1 MAISFSKVLYF
12 LGLYNKADSRRQ
24 IKGDSGLA
32 ISIYD
37 CENVYLDDEGAFN
50 SREGYFEVMQGSSI
64 TAAFAIENTRYGY
77 IVDSGVLKKVT
88 VTPLNANANTDID
101 QVIKTDVVTTVLGNV
116 TTEPVE
122 WLEVGTQVFMSTG
135 YIINNNQLLDWLV
148 PIPSQPVV
156 TMTLGYLP
164 FGQYQ
169 LTMTQL
175 MPDGRE
181 SGSCEVI
188 ALNLADNCGL
198 ALQGTDNCIV
208 YLTEPNG
215 SVFYEVGTGIQSIES
230 LTDLT
235 SKAINNPL
243 LLANP
248 LPQDISKIAFFDGA
262 LHCSVYDNVNNTSA
276 VFWSN
281 KQQMLPHIFNYFEDV
296 ISGIPGEIRM
306 LFGTESGLLIGTD
319 REILL
324 YDGSI
329 KKLAGYGVT
338 IGKALKKDRDG
349 QVYFQSL
356 RGVCTFPPFKNMTGD
371 KFIQALGGNSST
383 TIIEWGGSQQF
394 VTITD
399 GAGLPEDTTDF

>member
-12 LGLYNKADSRRQ
+12 LGLRNKADSRRQ
-24 IKGDSGLA
+24 TKGDNNTA

-50 SREGYFEVMQGSSI
+50 SREGFFEAMQSGNI
-64 TAAFAIENTRYGY
+64 TAAFAIESTQYGY
-77 IVDSGVLKKVT
+77 IVDNGELKKVT
-88 VTPLNANANTDID
+88 STVNASDGT
-101 QVIKTDVVTTVLGNV
+101 VIKTNLMTTDLGPV
-116 TTEPVE
+116 STKPVE

-135 YIINNNQLLDWLV
+135 FIINNNKLIPWSV
-148 PIPSQPVV
+148 PIPNQPSIAV
-156 TMTLGYLP
+156 TSGHLP
-164 FGQYQ
+164 AGQYQ

-188 ALNLADNCGL
+188 ALNLQENSGL
-198 ALQGTDNCIV
+198 ILQGTDNNIV
-208 YLTEPNG
+208 YMTALNG
-215 SVFYEVGTGIQSIES
+215 SVFYEVGMGIQLINSIA
-230 LTDLT
+230 DLT
-235 SKAINNPL
+235 NRSINKAL

-248 LPQDISKIAFFDGA
+248 LPPDISKIAFYDGA
-262 LHCSVYDNVNNTSA
+262 LHCAVYDHVNNQSA

-296 ISGIPGEIRM
+296 INGITGEIRM
-306 LFGTESGLLIGTD
+306 LYGTEDGLLIGTD

-324 YDGSI
+324 YDVGI

-338 IGKALKKDRDG
+338 SGKPLKKDRDG
-349 QVYFQSL
+349 KAYFQSL
-356 RGVCTFPPFKNMTGD
+356 RGVCVPHPFTNVTGD
-371 KFIQALGGNSST
+371 KFIQSLGGNSST
-383 TIIEWGGSQQF
+383 AIIETEGSQHF

-399 GAGLPEDTTDF
+399 GTGLPEDTTDF